1 MITWSELE
9 DVLLDVEINLRIWPL
24 TYTEGDL
31 DYSVLTPDSMT
42 LGRDIKVLYGSLE
55 EKEVSDNWEKR
66 QRYVHKCKEA
76 AWKWWVHEYLAALRE
91 NHNLSHTDKLV
102 KININD
108 EVMIKEDDKNC
119 KKWKIRIIENNF
131 MVKDNTFRSNR
142 IRTGKSVIERPV
154 ELLYRMELHCD

>member
-1 MITWSELE
+1 MLTWSELE